1 MDVQAQADKSKHRRY
16 YPIILGLLLAITVF
30 LAVYVNVILGIEVV
44 YTHLFYIPIILAGI
58 WYHRKAIY
66 VALSLGVLHI
76 VLSYA
81 SDGMLRYESFLR
93 ALVFVATAYL
103 VGTIAARKDLLYDGL
118 KASEDSLRRMR
129 DTLEQQVRE
138 RTQELSEINES
149 LKNEITERNKA
160 ENSLMLA
167 RFSIDRAADFIA
179 WINPDGSFHYVNDA
193 LCKATGYSRDELLVM
208 KSWEIEPESPK
219 DKLPG
224 QWKALKESG
233 YYHTEST
240 LRARDDH
247 LIPVTIMNNYI
258 EFRGAFT
265 TAALGY
271 GNTPRNAGRG
281 PGFAQVDLGI
291 SKLTKINERFGIQFI
306 GQMFNLLNHPNF
318 ANPSGYLDDLN
329 FGKSTST
336 IGTHVGTGTSRQT
349 QLALKFIF

>member
-1 MDVQAQADKSKHRRY
+1 METMDVHAQADKSKYRRY
-16 YPIILGLLLAITVF
+16 YPIILGLSLAITVF

-76 VLSYA
+76 VLSYV
-81 SDGMLRYESFLR
+81 SDGMLTYESFLR
-93 ALVFVATAYL
+93 ALIFVATAYL

-193 LCKATGYSRDELLVM
+193 LCRATGYSRDELLAM
-208 KSWEIEPESPK
+208 KAWEIEPES
-219 DKLPG
+219 
-224 QWKALKESG
+224 
-233 YYHTEST
+233 
-240 LRARDDH
+240 R
-247 LIPVTIMNNYI
+247 
-258 EFRGAFT
+258 
-265 TAALGY
+265 
-271 GNTPRNAGRG
+271 
-281 PGFAQVDLGI
+281 
-291 SKLTKINERFGIQFI
+291 KINCPDNGR
-306 GQMFNLLNHPNF
+306 P
-318 ANPSGYLDDLN
+318 
-329 FGKSTST
+329 
-336 IGTHVGTGTSRQT
+336 
-349 QLALKFIF
+349 